1 MYEDPRR
8 GLVAL
13 LVILAIIDLIW
24 PLDFLPDPCYLDDAV
39 VVAGAGAAAL
49 KGRT

>member
-1 MYEDPRR
+1 MNEDPRR
-8 GLVAL
+8 GLVVL
-13 LVILAIIDLIW
+13 LVILAIIYLIW

-39 VVAGAGAAAL
+39 AVAGAAAAAL

>member
-1 MYEDPRR
+1 MSEDPRR
-8 GLVAL
+8 QFVVL
-13 LVILAIIDLIW
+13 LVILAIIYLIW

-39 VVAGAGAAAL
+39 VVAGAAGAAF

>member
-1 MYEDPRR
+1 MSEDPKR
-8 GLVAL
+8 GLLVL
-13 LVILAIIDLIW
+13 LVILAIIYLIW

-39 VVAGAGAAAL
+39 VVAGAAGAAL

>member
-8 GLVAL
+8 GLVVL
-13 LVILAIIDLIW
+13 LVILAIIYLIW
-24 PLDFLPDPCYLDDAV
+24 PLDFVPDPCFLDDAV
-39 VVAGAGAAAL
+39 VVAGAAGAAL